1 MVANFV
7 KLVYADLLEREGGI
21 IYGTRSRKKWMGFG
35 FAYIGRR
42 CLGQFHQPV
51 DKQRLMAVMV
61 KFRPEFWFCRPDTAE
76 FGRLGS
82 DIWPYD

>member
-21 IYGTRSRKKWMGFG
+21 IYGTRSREKRMGFS
-35 FAYIGRR
+35 FANIGRS
-42 CLGQFHQPV
+42 CSGQFHQPA
-51 DKQRLMAVMV
+51 DKRRLMAVMV
-61 KFRPEFWFCRPDTAE
+61 EFRTEFRFCRPDTAE
-76 FGRLGS
+76 FGRLGL